1 MMKEN
6 TLLLLI
12 CSETIV
18 EYIQY
23 VPFPIVWELISSD
36 GVSLDGRKRRRPYH
50 PAVYKQVNTTN
61 SILPRSDIA
70 QGAFSWELSRFCEES
85 SRHP

>member
-1 MMKEN
+1 MMEN

-12 CSETIV
+12 CSEPIV
-18 EYIQY
+18 EYIQQ
-23 VPFPIVWELISSD
+23 VPFPIVWELISSN
-36 GVSLDGRKRRRPYH
+36 GVSLDGRKRRQPYH
-50 PAVYKQVNTTN
+50 PAVYKQLNTTS

-70 QGAFSWELSRFCEES
+70 QGAFSWGFNRFCEES